1 MVWRRL
7 RKPLLRCVPPAS
19 VVRETLCP
27 TTLWYT
33 RHPHGHV
40 AMMGECHRSASKV
53 APSPKATAMFV
64 EACSG
69 VWEFWEWLLVIMV
82 HHSRRQCCCWLQV
95 ADLQTA
101 LKEEQIIVEEKKA
114 QTDELIVSIGK
125 EKAVV
130 DEAVEAGREDE
141 EAASKLAEE
150 VLAFQEE
157 CTKDLAAGVPLH

>member
-1 MVWRRL
+1 MAPVLFNNKRR
-7 RKPLLRCVPPAS
+7 
-19 VVRETLCP
+19 
-27 TTLWYT
+27 
-33 RHPHGHV
+33 
-40 AMMGECHRSASKV
+40 
-53 APSPKATAMFV
+53 ATAILFSFAVRTSVADWWKMPT
-64 EACSG
+64 AASSLC
-69 VWEFWEWLLVIMV
+69 
-82 HHSRRQCCCWLQV
+82 LQV
-95 ADLQTA
+95 TDLQNA

-157 CTKDLAAGVPLH
+157 CSKDLAVGTWRLSGPRDVHQTWIQSEHDPQQPQ